1 MTILL
6 DTGRWAAVQEKK
18 NKTTEKIHGSSE
30 GGLVRQK
37 RMMEAG
43 RDGGRWF
50 TLVTPKKSSW
60 KKTKR
65 IIIKKDEENNKKEF
79 VCVGSQSS
87 RSWESKELGKKTEW
101 TSLSVLKMFHLAFGK
116 LLQF

>member
-37 RMMEAG
+37 RMMEA
-43 RDGGRWF
+43 DDSLWWP
-50 TLVTPKKSSW
+50 LKKAAERKQRGLSS
-60 KKTKR
+60 KKTKKTM
-65 IIIKKDEENNKKEF
+65 KKNL
-79 VCVGSQSS
+79 CV
-87 RSWESKELGKKTEW
+87 
-101 TSLSVLKMFHLAFGK
+101 
-116 LLQF
+116 

>member
-50 TLVTPKKSSW
+50 TLVTPKK
-60 KKTKR
+60 KQLK
-65 IIIKKDEENNKKEF
+65 ENKEDYH
-79 VCVGSQSS
+79 QE
-87 RSWESKELGKKTEW
+87 RWRK
-101 TSLSVLKMFHLAFGK
+101 
-116 LLQF
+116 Q